1 MTIPLPC
8 YPSATPEELER
19 AERAFAA
26 YRHELPQLLAQ
37 GHAGRFALIR
47 EGQIVSIWDTQGD
60 AIQAGRLLFG
70 MEPIA
75 VQKINPLDVQRF
87 ALLDAPIGQ
96 TEGHPCPS

>member
-8 YPSATPEELER
+8 PPSATPEELDR
-19 AERAFAA
+19 AEKALST

-37 GHAGRFALIR
+37 GHAGRFALIHR
-47 EGQIVSIWDTQGD
+47 GRIVSIWDTQSD

-70 MEPIA
+70 MAPIA

-87 ALLDAPIGQ
+87 ALLSAQGDQ
-96 TEGHPCPS
+96 TETHACLS